1 MAEFVEKVK
10 TSKKVTSKKNYFNVE
25 FFYGGKNE
33 LKIIFQCRFFF
44 LNRGINLNERK
55 NTYKKV
61 QIKRKK
67 VKKRKRCYCWFIGL

>member
-10 TSKKVTSKKNYFNVE
+10 TSKKVTSKKYYFNVE

-44 LNRGINLNERK
+44 KQRNKLK
-55 NTYKKV
+55 
-61 QIKRKK
+61 
-67 VKKRKRCYCWFIGL
+67 